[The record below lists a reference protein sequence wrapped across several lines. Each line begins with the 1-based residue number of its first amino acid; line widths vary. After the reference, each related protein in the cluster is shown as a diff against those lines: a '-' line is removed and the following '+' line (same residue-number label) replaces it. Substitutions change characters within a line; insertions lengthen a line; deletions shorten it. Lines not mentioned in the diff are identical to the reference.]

1 LNRYLHIVC
10 LDVPWPADYGGAID
24 MMNRIMMLKKL
35 GIGIHLHYFSYNE
48 RGMPNEL
55 NQFCESIHVY
65 ERKTGHKGLSA
76 RLPYIISSRI
86 NEELIENLNKD
97 NKPILLEGLHC
108 TGILPRLNLTNRKVV
123 VRMHNEES
131 VYYRE
136 LARSEPSLLKKLF
149 FLNESRLIRK
159 YNHHLPDECIYACVS
174 QEDMNVLYEKYHL
187 HKVKFLATFP
197 AWQKVNG
204 EEGIGHLCLYHGN
217 LSVPENE
224 QAAIWLLQEVFMK
237 VRKPFVIAGKKP
249 SRRLQKLA
257 HLCQHTCLVSD
268 PSEAEMNDLIRKAHI
283 NVLPCF
289 NKNITGIRLKLL
301 HALFEG
307 RHCIVNEPMVK
318 GTGLEAA
325 CHTGTT
331 ANGFASIIAQL
342 YHQPFTDDE
351 IRLRR
356 RLLGDTYNNEKNTQ
370 QLIQWL
376 WSHYQ

>member
-1 LNRYLHIVC
+1 MNRQLHIVC

-24 MMNRIMMLKKL
+24 MMNRIMMFKQL

-65 ERKTGHKGLSA
+65 ERKKGHKGLSA
-76 RLPYIISSRI
+76 KLPYIIASRI
-86 NEELIENLNKD
+86 NEELISNLQKD
-97 NKPILLEGLHC
+97 NIPILVEGLHC
-108 TGILPRLNLTNRKVV
+108 TGILPALDLQQRKVV

-136 LARSEPSLLKKLF
+136 LARSESSLLKKLF
-149 FLNESRLIRK
+149 FLYESILIKK
-159 YNHHLPDECIYACVS
+159 YNHHLPDECVYACVS
-174 QEDMNVLYEKYHL
+174 HEDIHTLKEEYHL
-187 HKVKFLATFP
+187 HQVKFLSTFP
-197 AWQKVNG
+197 AWQQVTG
-204 EEGIGHLCLYHGN
+204 EEGMGNLCLYHGN

-224 QAAIWLLQEVFMK
+224 EAAIWLLRNVFTK
-237 VRKPFVIAGKKP
+237 IRKPFVIAGKKP
-249 SRRLQKLA
+249 GNRLKKLA
-257 HLCQHTCLVSD
+257 HLCQHTCLVAD
-268 PSEAEMNDLIRKAHI
+268 PSETELNDLIRKAHI

-325 CHTGTT
+325 CHTGKT
-331 ANGFASIIAQL
+331 ATAFASIIAQL

-351 IRLRR
+351 ILLRKK
-356 RLLGDTYNNEKNTQ
+356 LLGDTYDNEKNTR

-376 WSHYQ
+376 Y